1 MSSLDQESF
10 RFPRERKIIVVTG
23 REDDAAAWSDLI
35 GEDRCLAVPLDAAP
49 AEVVRP
55 LLGASDQL
63 AWQHSV
69 LATIDETGWLAEQVA
84 SFDPSGVAPLLLPDP
99 LDPVRAGRRRRLGVR
114 PRSVSAFE
122 DKTVVDSLWDA
133 IGIARA
139 SSVVIDGVHDL
150 VDIGKRVDQGH
161 GVVCSVQPIGASPS
175 AGGDGIWWWRDDV
188 PPRLNVHDCRVR
200 VMPLLPGAPVR
211 LHGLVTREQF
221 VGFPP
226 MEIVTLPRLDR
237 GTFLCTGSVTSSVL
251 DPTLHELTGMIGT
264 GLRERLDYRGAFS
277 VDGILTTRGFV
288 PTDLNTRLTSAME
301 STPSDLRV
309 RLHAANLLARHDGE
323 LDHDRTALLA
333 RTVFDRGNVH
343 TLYGAA
349 HRAHPDAPTSAH
361 GRWEGRK
368 LRSSTE
374 RSSDVSLRL
383 THSARGWLLTAKL
396 TVTGLPATDQIG
408 NLAPAIFAYCDEVFG
423 TDFGNLAPPFSV
435 E

>member
-1 MSSLDQESF
+1 MSSLDLESF
-10 RFPRERKIIVVTG
+10 RFPCERKIIVVTG
-23 REDDAAAWSDLI
+23 RETTPLHGATSSVRTAASPFPWMLHPQRWCGLSS
-35 GEDRCLAVPLDAAP
+35 AP
-49 AEVVRP
+49 RISS
-55 LLGASDQL
+55 LCSTAS
-63 AWQHSV
+63 

-99 LDPVRAGRRRRLGVR
+99 LDPVRAGRRRRLGMR

-200 VMPLLPGAPVR
+200 VMPLLSGAPVR
-211 LHGLVTREQF
+211 LHGLVTREQI
-221 VGFPP
+221 VCFPP

-251 DPTLHELTGMIGT
+251 DPTLDELTGTIGT

-277 VDGILTTRGFV
+277 VDGILTTSGFV
-288 PTDLNTRLTSAME
+288 PTDLI
-301 STPSDLRV
+301 
-309 RLHAANLLARHDGE
+309 
-323 LDHDRTALLA
+323 
-333 RTVFDRGNVH
+333 RG
-343 TLYGAA
+343 
-349 HRAHPDAPTSAH
+349 
-361 GRWEGRK
+361 
-368 LRSSTE
+368 
-374 RSSDVSLRL
+374 
-383 THSARGWLLTAKL
+383 
-396 TVTGLPATDQIG
+396 
-408 NLAPAIFAYCDEVFG
+408 
-423 TDFGNLAPPFSV
+423 
-435 E
+435 